1 MVQGQVEWGLGQ
13 PDLVG
18 SVPARGSD
26 WNWMSFKTSS
36 NPDCSMVLLWFLSL
50 AVDRPVVSITFI
62 SLLQNA
68 KSKTK
73 QTQTHQ
79 LGHLTSYLMT
89 DLPMMRVLLVSNPVQ
104 KYFFECFGCES

>member
-1 MVQGQVEWGLGQ
+1 M
-13 PDLVG
+13 
-18 SVPARGSD
+18 
-26 WNWMSFKTSS
+26 
-36 NPDCSMVLLWFLSL
+36 
-50 AVDRPVVSITFI
+50 FI

-68 KSKTK
+68 KNKTK

-104 KYFFECFGCES
+104 KYFFECFGRES